1 MRKEVSR
8 MGKADLLPMGSLV
21 YLKGGDMKLMVIARG
36 PVFEDDKGETIYA
49 DYLGAPYHGGFQP
62 DEGAA
67 TGGPYGAAVGFLV
80 GTANWGWVLAD
91 KVLGTNS
98 KNDLYNKGTAYDS
111 FENSAK
117 NHLNFLGKL
126 AGA

>member
-1 MRKEVSR
+1 

-21 YLKGGDMKLMVIARG
+21 YLKGGGMKLMVITRG
-36 PVFEDDKGETIYA
+36 PVFEDDKGETVYA

-67 TGGPYGAAVGFLV
+67 TGGPYGTAVGFLV
-80 GTANWGWVLAD
+80 
-91 KVLGTNS
+91 
-98 KNDLYNKGTAYDS
+98 GTAYDS

>member
-1 MRKEVSR
+1 

-36 PVFEDDKGETIYA
+36 PVFEDDKGETVYA

-67 TGGPYGAAVGFLV
+67 IGGPYGAAAGFLL
-80 GTANWGWVLAD
+80 GTANWGWGLAD

-98 KNDLYNKGTAYDS
+98 KNDLYNKAEQGLGTVYDS
-111 FENSAK
+111 FESSAK
-117 NHLNFLGKL
+117 NYLNFLGKL

>member
-1 MRKEVSR
+1 

-67 TGGPYGAAVGFLV
+67 TCGPYGAAVGFLV